1 MALFI
6 LQLVHTIVWVTSVAM
21 VIGLAAY
28 VLTGRFE
35 RFVPWALG
43 FPVLIFIG
51 ILINGE
57 CILQTWAR
65 ELSGIEEGW
74 ARDILF
80 LPEPVARATMPVC
93 VPAFAVIG
101 SAAGWRWWKH
111 RTNKP

>member
-6 LQLVHTIVWVTSVAM
+6 LQLVHTVVWVIAVTM

-35 RFVPWALG
+35 RIVPWALG
-43 FPVLIFIG
+43 VPVLIFIG

-93 VPAFAVIG
+93 VPAFALIG
-101 SAAGWRWWKH
+101 SAAAWRWWK
-111 RTNKP
+111 TSANKP

>member
-6 LQLVHTIVWVTSVAM
+6 LQLVHTVVWVIAVTM

-28 VLTGRFE
+28 VLTGRFA
-35 RFVPWALG
+35 RFVPWALA

-93 VPAFAVIG
+93 VPAFALIG
-101 SAAGWRWWKH
+101 SAAAWRWWK
-111 RTNKP
+111 TSANKP